1 MSWPRALTRARAL
14 RLAASA
20 AIGTAVCAVLV
31 GALAKM
37 AAPLQG
43 DGAVA
48 GFLAVLILL
57 LSVAA
62 LIGILVLMYAFY
74 ALIRGPTT
82 GPDA

>member
-1 MSWPRALTRARAL
+1 MSRPRALTRARAL

-20 AIGTAVCAVLV
+20 AIGIAVCAVLV

-37 AAPLQG
+37 AAPLAG
-43 DGAVA
+43 DGPVA
-48 GFLAVLILL
+48 ALLSVLILL

-74 ALIRGPTT
+74 AVIRGPTA